1 MPRDSQPTKERILAS
16 AERLFADNGFDGVS
30 MRAIAADAKAQL
42 ALIHYHFGTKLN
54 VYRAIWATRYT
65 SEVANRREAGFAALN
80 FNEPR
85 PKIVR
90 SLVEL
95 YLLPILKMTET
106 ESLKS
111 FVAIGA
117 RESTDPKERER
128 GVLKEFLDDTARRFL
143 DCFARAL
150 PELSSADI
158 AWGYQAMLGASV
170 MHIADRDRITRI
182 SNGAAK
188 AGDGRA
194 ASEPILEF
202 CIGGWLALAEK
213 RRRQKHPRK
222 AVTVSSK
229 RESPRRRKATASGR

>member
-30 MRAIAADAKAQL
+30 MRGIAADAKAQL

-65 SEVANRREAGFAALN
+65 SEVANRRETGFAALN
-80 FNEPR
+80 FNDPR
-85 PKIVR
+85 PKIIR
-90 SLVEL
+90 ALVEL

-143 DCFARAL
+143 ECFGRAL
-150 PELSSADI
+150 PELSPADI

-202 CIGGWLALAEK
+202 CIGGWLALARK
-213 RRRQKHPRK
+213 RKKKPPQE
-222 AVTVSSK
+222 AVKVSSK
-229 RESPRRRKATASGR
+229 RGSRRKRKATARGQ

>member
-1 MPRDSQPTKERILAS
+1 
-16 AERLFADNGFDGVS
+16 
-30 MRAIAADAKAQL
+30 
-42 ALIHYHFGTKLN
+42 
-54 VYRAIWATRYT
+54 
-65 SEVANRREAGFAALN
+65 
-80 FNEPR
+80 
-85 PKIVR
+85 
-90 SLVEL
+90 
-95 YLLPILKMTET
+95 MTEM

-117 RESTDPKERER
+117 RECTDPKERER

-143 DCFARAL
+143 ECFGRAL
-150 PELSSADI
+150 PELSPADI

-202 CIGGWLALAEK
+202 CIGGWLALARKRKKKPSQEAVKVPSK
-213 RRRQKHPRK
+213 RRSRRK
-222 AVTVSSK
+222 
-229 RESPRRRKATASGR
+229 RKATARGQ